1 MRQDLSEARLETGA
15 QVSLSKHG
23 GPGGPQVLTLMA
35 LSTTGGAFAPSTFTA
50 TAIHDGRCIRPVYLH
65 SDYLPTQ
72 SQASYHSVSSSPSV
86 RRPSSVFDGVNEEAT
101 VRANAAGSCLLRYQ
115 HRLRIWGSRHGQNG
129 FGEKRGRVRLSRLI
143 CPKVVSGMVRESGKR
158 KSAEVFRKSVK
169 VRESNEPKSAES
181 SGKSI
186 MIVAPAEDVLQ
197 SSRVAISVYVSI
209 SSCVGICFT
218 LTNRKTY
225 AW

>member
-1 MRQDLSEARLETGA
+1 MYIYGGSGVLLSGISAPPPHLVKRACGTA
-15 QVSLSKHG
+15 QVAGWGSIAWIGRHG
-23 GPGGPQVLTLMA
+23 
-35 LSTTGGAFAPSTFTA
+35 
-50 TAIHDGRCIRPVYLH
+50 
-65 SDYLPTQ
+65 
-72 SQASYHSVSSSPSV
+72 
-86 RRPSSVFDGVNEEAT
+86 
-101 VRANAAGSCLLRYQ
+101 GSCLLRYQ
-115 HRLRIWGSRHGQNG
+115 HRLRIWGRRHGQNG

-209 SSCVGICFT
+209 SSCVGICFRVHT
-218 LTNRKTY
+218 HQQKNVCVVRECSWNSWQRREHTQVDHSPRPRMEQSHCGRKRV
-225 AW
+225 